1 MRYLC
6 SDFTTKFVHVLLV
19 DPDAVVIFD
28 SSSSS
33 QLVSVKNSKIQDLND
48 FNIID
53 EYIHTHRGVCPY
65 TQKRSCV
72 HIGNQA
78 NKKNHIFF
86 KD

>member
-1 MRYLC
+1 MRYFC

-19 DPDAVVIFD
+19 DPDAVAIFD

-53 EYIHTHRGVCPY
+53 EYTYSQGRMSIY

-78 NKKNHIFF
+78 NKKNPHFF
-86 KD
+86 